1 MRKLLSKLMFL
12 TPVVAFAGN
21 SRPTNGISQISSFI
35 WSCVDTVTGPWGIGV
50 SIVAIVGAGAA
61 WAMSDHGTGARKAS
75 AVGLGVVVIVN
86 ASSWIATLFGANI

>member
-12 TPVVAFAGN
+12 TPAVAFAGN
-21 SRPTNGISQISSFI
+21 SRPINGISQIASFI

-75 AVGLGVVVIVN
+75 SVGLGVVVIVN